1 MATESA
7 IELLEKK
14 RKDLDVL
21 EAARAILVTLATDA
35 TGVDILITRSNGET
49 FSSAGLRNAL
59 LTKGAQEDTLFST
72 LKTAI
77 EIAISATFDAGS
89 LSEPVDTL
97 ITAYN
102 ADIAAE

>member
-1 MATESA
+1 MATEAA
-7 IELLEKK
+7 IQLLEKK

-21 EAARAILVTLATDA
+21 EAARALLVILATDA
-35 TGVDILITRSNGET
+35 TDVEVLFKAPDGTT
-49 FSSAGLRNAL
+49 FSSASLKNNL
-59 LTKGAQEDTLFST
+59 LTKGAQEDTLFAS

-77 EIAISATFDAGS
+77 ETAISVTFDAGS
-89 LSEPVDTL
+89 ISEPIDTL